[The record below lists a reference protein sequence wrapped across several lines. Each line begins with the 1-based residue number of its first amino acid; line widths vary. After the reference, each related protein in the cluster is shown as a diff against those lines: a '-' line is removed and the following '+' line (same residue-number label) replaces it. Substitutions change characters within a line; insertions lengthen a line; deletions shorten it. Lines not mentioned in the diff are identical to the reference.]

1 MEDESLTGY
10 EAIIPGGGKMGA
22 LVRSYDW
29 SETSLGAI
37 EGWSPSLK
45 TAVSIMLGSRYP
57 MFVWWGQENL
67 NFYNDAYIPMLG
79 ARHPYALGMS
89 ASELWAEVWDEISPK
104 AEGVLKAGQA
114 SWDEALLLIME
125 RNGYPEETYF
135 TFSYSPI
142 FKEDGSIAGIF
153 CACSE
158 DTRRVLSDRRLQ
170 ILRELAAETLK
181 AKTAKTAGE
190 MAIATLGKNLHDLPF
205 TLLYLVDETGTKAR
219 LVARTGL
226 DARLSIS
233 PPEIKLKNEDDL
245 WSLNLV
251 LQSGKSQVIQL
262 RESMYGLLPGGA
274 WSEPAKLAVVL
285 PLTTSEQIINGW
297 LITGVSPLREF
308 DDDYQGFFDLVAG
321 QMATAIANAQAHEA
335 EKQRAEALEAI
346 DRAKTAFFSN
356 VSHEFRTPLTLML
369 SPLEDALDDTPPL
382 PPLQRQRI
390 ELIQRNGLRL
400 LKLVNT
406 LLDFSRIEA
415 GRIQAVYQPTDLAT
429 LTAELASVFRAAI
442 EQARLQLVVDC
453 STLPEAIYVD
463 RELWEKIVFNL
474 ISNAFKFTLSGK
486 ITVRLRWH
494 KTLVKLTVEDTGV
507 GIPSAE
513 LPRLFER
520 FYRVKDVQ
528 GRSFEGSGIGLSL
541 VRELVELH
549 AGTITV
555 TSILDKGS
563 CFTVAIPTGSAHL
576 PSDKPDG
583 QGVSSDRRLATTGDA
598 SASPASQRASD
609 NYAELNI
616 SSLNVNPYVQE
627 ALSLLPKPLPSEI
640 QSQAVNIP
648 PQYLSTTTA
657 RILLADDN
665 ADMRDY
671 LERLLS
677 YCYTV
682 ETVVDGIAAMDAV
695 RANPPDLVLSDVMM
709 PGMDG
714 FELLRSLR
722 STPQTQEIPIILLSA
737 RAGEESRIEGL
748 EAGADDYLIKP
759 FSARELLARIE
770 ATLKLAEL
778 RKTAQTLRFQ
788 TEIAEASLQSVLS
801 SLRDGFYT
809 LDRQWNFTYVNDRL
823 LEIADSQRKMIVNK
837 NIWELYPDLINTE
850 LEHQLR
856 RAMKERNSCQFEY
869 YYSVWDRWYEN
880 RIYPVPDGLAVLVAD
895 ISDRKYIEREREQLL
910 VRETLARGKAE
921 ELSRLKDEFLAI
933 VSHELRTPLNPILG
947 WSQLLSAGKLDTG
960 QTAKG
965 IAIIERNAKLQAQL
979 IEDLLDVSRILR
991 GKIKLNKTALNLA
1004 NVINSAIAT
1013 VELTAQAKSILIV
1026 TDFEPNVGVLGDAQ
1040 RLQQI
1045 VWNLLANAIKFTT
1058 ESGKITVKLNRIGRS
1073 ARIQVIDTGQGIEP
1087 EFLPHVFD
1095 RFRQADSASTRN
1107 FGGLGLGLAIV
1118 RNLTELHDGSIAV
1131 ESPGKDRG
1139 ATFSVEIPLES
1150 DSAEILS
1157 DPPLDNL
1164 VPTKQ
1169 LQGIRILAVDDE
1181 PDSLSL
1187 LAFILEQ
1194 QGAEVTTATS
1204 ASKAIEA
1211 LSESAFELLIS
1222 DIGMPVVNGYEL
1234 MRQIRA
1240 LESPLANIKAIALSA
1255 YAADFDRQQAKEA
1268 GFQQH
1273 IAKPLN
1279 VDALV
1284 ATVSKLVNQN
1294 QSNPRR

>member
-1 MEDESLTGY
+1 MEESLTGY
-10 EAIIPGGGKMGA
+10 EAIIPGGGEMGA

-29 SETSLGAI
+29 SQTSVGAI

-57 MFVWWGQENL
+57 MFIWWGKDNL
-67 NFYNDAYIPMLG
+67 NFYNDAYIPILG
-79 ARHPYALGMS
+79 ARHPDALGQP
-89 ASELWAEVWDEISPK
+89 ASQVWAEVWDSLSPQI
-104 AEGVLKAGQA
+104 EGVLQAGQA
-114 SWDEALLLIME
+114 SWNEALFLIMD

-142 FKEDGSIAGIF
+142 FGEGGDIAGLF

-158 DTRRVLSDRRLQ
+158 ETRRVLSDRRLQ
-170 ILRELAAETLK
+170 TLRELAAETLK
-181 AKTAKTAGE
+181 AKTVKTAGE
-190 MAIATLGKNLHDLPF
+190 MAIAILGKNLHDLPF
-205 TLLYLVDETGTKAR
+205 TLLYLADETGTKAR

-251 LQSGKSQVIQL
+251 LQSKKSQVIQL
-262 RESMYGLLPGGA
+262 RESKYGVLPGGA

-285 PLTTSEQIINGW
+285 PLITLEQTVNGF

-308 DDDYQGFFDLVAG
+308 DDDYHGFFDLVAG

-335 EKQRAEALEAI
+335 EKQRAEALAEI

-369 SPLEDALDDTPPL
+369 SPLEDALDDIPPL

-415 GRIQAVYQPTDLAT
+415 GRIQAVYEPTDLAT

-442 EQARLQLVVDC
+442 EQARLELVVDC
-453 STLPEAIYVD
+453 PTLPKAIYVD

-486 ITVRLRWH
+486 ITVRLCWH

-520 FYRVKDVQ
+520 FYRVKDAQ

-555 TSILDKGS
+555 KSVLDKGS

-576 PSDKPDG
+576 PSDRLLTKFA
-583 QGVSSDRRLATTGDA
+583 QRREPPFGFN
-598 SASPASQRASD
+598 D

-616 SSLNVNPYVQE
+616 SSLNANPYVQE
-627 ALSLLPKPLPSEI
+627 ALSLLQKPLPSEI
-640 QSQAVNIP
+640 QPQAVNIP
-648 PQYLSTTTA
+648 LYCLSTTTA

-671 LERLLS
+671 LARLLS
-677 YCYTV
+677 CCYKV
-682 ETVVDGIAAMDAV
+682 ETVADGIAAMDAV

-778 RKTAQTLRFQ
+778 RQTAQTLRSQ
-788 TEIAEASLQSVLS
+788 TEIAEASLQNILTSM
-801 SLRDGFYT
+801 RDGFYS
-809 LDRQWNFTYVNDRL
+809 LDRNWRFTYISDRQ
-823 LEIADSQRKMIVNK
+823 LEIVALSREAMMGNCIWDLFPDAVDSDF
-837 NIWELYPDLINTE
+837 Y
-850 LEHQLR
+850 HQVH
-856 RAMKERNSCQFEY
+856 RAMAERISFKFDFY
-869 YYSVWDRWYEN
+869 YPTWDRWYEH
-880 RIYPVPDGLAVLVAD
+880 RVYPVPDGLAILCAD

-921 ELSRLKDEFLAI
+921 ELSQLKDEFLAI

-947 WSQLLSAGKLDTG
+947 WSQLLSAGRLDPG

-1004 NVINSAIAT
+1004 NIINSAIAT

-1026 TDFEPNVGVLGDAQ
+1026 TDFEPNVAVLGDAQ

-1045 VWNLLANAIKFTT
+1045 VWNLLANAIKFTP
-1058 ESGKITVKLNRIGRS
+1058 ESGKITVKLNKIGRS

-1118 RNLTELHDGSIAV
+1118 RNLTELHDGSILV

-1157 DPPLDNL
+1157 NLPLDNP

-1181 PDSLSL
+1181 PDSLTL

-1194 QGAEVTTATS
+1194 QGAKVKIVTS

-1222 DIGMPVVNGYEL
+1222 DIGMPEVNGYEL

-1255 YAADFDRQQAKEA
+1255 YVADFDRQQAKEA

-1273 IAKPLN
+1273 IAKPFN
-1279 VDALV
+1279 VNALV
-1284 ATVSKLVNQN
+1284 ATVSKLVNQS
-1294 QSNPRR
+1294 QPNPRR

>member
-1 MEDESLTGY
+1 MSLTGY
-10 EAIIPGGGKMGA
+10 EAIIPGGGEMGA

-29 SETSLGAI
+29 SQTPLGVI
-37 EGWSPSLK
+37 ENWSPNLK

-57 MFVWWGQENL
+57 MFIWWGKENL
-67 NFYNDAYIPMLG
+67 NFYNDAYIPVLG
-79 ARHPYALGMS
+79 ARHPDALGQP
-89 ASELWAEVWDEISPK
+89 ASQVWADIWDALSPQI
-104 AEGVLKAGQA
+104 EGVLQAGQA
-114 SWDEALLLIME
+114 SWDEALFLIMD

-142 FKEDGSIAGIF
+142 FGEGGDIAGLF

-158 DTRRVLSDRRLQ
+158 ETRRILSDHRLKT
-170 ILRELAAETLK
+170 LRELAAETVK
-181 AKTAKTAGE
+181 AKTVQAAAE
-190 MAIATLGKNLHDLPF
+190 MAIATLGKNLYDLPF
-205 TLLYLVDETGTKAR
+205 TLLYLVDETRTKAR

-233 PPEIKLKNEDDL
+233 PSEIKLKNKDDL
-245 WSLNLV
+245 WSLNQV
-251 LQSGKSQVIQL
+251 LQSKKSQVIQL
-262 RESMYGLLPGGA
+262 RESMYGLLSGGA

-285 PLTTSEQIINGW
+285 PLTTSEQTINGW
-297 LITGVSPLREF
+297 LITGVSPLRQF
-308 DDDYQGFFDLVAG
+308 DDDYQGFFDLLAG
-321 QMATAIANAQAHEA
+321 QIATAIANAQAYEA
-335 EKQRAEALEAI
+335 EKQRVEALAAI
-346 DRAKTAFFSN
+346 DRAKTTFFSN
-356 VSHEFRTPLTLML
+356 VSHEFRTPLTLIL
-369 SPLEDALDDTPPL
+369 SPLEDALYDTQAPL
-382 PPLQRQRI
+382 PPSQRQRI
-390 ELIQRNGLRL
+390 EVIQRNGMRL

-415 GRIQAVYQPTDLAT
+415 GRIQAVYEPTDLAA
-429 LTAELASVFRAAI
+429 LTKELASVFRAAI
-442 EQARLQLVVDC
+442 EQARLELEVDC
-453 STLPEAIYVD
+453 PTLPEAIYVD

-474 ISNAFKFTLSGK
+474 ISNAFKFTLSAK

-494 KTLVKLTVEDTGV
+494 KTLVELTVEDTGV
-507 GIPSAE
+507 GIPPVE

-555 TSILDKGS
+555 TSIVDKGS

-576 PSDKPDG
+576 PSD
-583 QGVSSDRRLATTGDA
+583 LLNENENFT
-598 SASPASQRASD
+598 
-609 NYAELNI
+609 ELDI
-616 SSLNVNPYVQE
+616 SSLNANPYVQE
-627 ALSLLPKPLPSEI
+627 ALSLLQKPSPLEI
-640 QSQAVNIP
+640 QPQAVNIP
-648 PQYLSTTTA
+648 LQRLSTTSA

-665 ADMRDY
+665 TDMRNY

-677 YCYTV
+677 CCYIV
-682 ETVVDGIAAMDAV
+682 ETVADGIAALDAV

-722 STPQTQEIPIILLSA
+722 SAPQTQEIPIILLSA

-778 RKTAQTLRFQ
+778 RKTAQALRFQ
-788 TEIAEASLQSVLS
+788 TETAEANLQNVLS

-809 LDRQWNFTYVNDRL
+809 LNCNWHFTYLNERE
-823 LEIADSQRKMIVNK
+823 LEIIGKPREAVIKKS
-837 NIWELYPDLINTE
+837 IWEIFPDVVDSE
-850 LEHQLR
+850 YYHEVQ
-856 RAMKERNSCQFEY
+856 RAMAERIPLQFDY
-869 YYSVWDRWYEN
+869 YYPTWDRWFEN
-880 RIYPVPDGLAVLVAD
+880 RVYPIPDGIAVLCAD

-910 VRETLARGKAE
+910 ARETLPRGKAE
-921 ELSRLKDEFLAI
+921 ELNRLKDEFLAI

-947 WSQLLSAGKLDTG
+947 WSQLLSAGRLDPA

-965 IAIIERNAKLQAQL
+965 IAIIERNARLQAQL
-979 IEDLLDVSRILR
+979 IEDLLDISRILR
-991 GKIKLNKTALNLA
+991 GKIKLNKVPLNLA
-1004 NVINSAIAT
+1004 NIINSAIAT

-1026 TDFEPNVGVLGDAQ
+1026 TDFEPNVGQVLGDEQ

-1058 ESGKITVKLNRIGRS
+1058 ESGKITVKLNKVGRS

-1107 FGGLGLGLAIV
+1107 LGGLGLGLAIV
-1118 RNLTELHDGSIAV
+1118 RNLTELHDSSIAV
-1131 ESPGKDRG
+1131 QSPGKDRG
-1139 ATFSVEIPLES
+1139 ATFSVEFPLEL

-1157 DPPLDNL
+1157 NPPSVDNP
-1164 VPTKQ
+1164 VATKQ
-1169 LQGIRILAVDDE
+1169 LQGIRILAVDNE

-1194 QGAEVTTATS
+1194 QGAEVKTVTS

-1211 LSESAFELLIS
+1211 LSESTFELLIS

-1240 LESPLANIKAIALSA
+1240 LKSPLANIKAIAFSA
-1255 YAADFDRQQAKEA
+1255 YAAEFDQQQAKEA

-1284 ATVSKLVNQN
+1284 ATVSKLVNQSQPN
-1294 QSNPRR
+1294 LKH